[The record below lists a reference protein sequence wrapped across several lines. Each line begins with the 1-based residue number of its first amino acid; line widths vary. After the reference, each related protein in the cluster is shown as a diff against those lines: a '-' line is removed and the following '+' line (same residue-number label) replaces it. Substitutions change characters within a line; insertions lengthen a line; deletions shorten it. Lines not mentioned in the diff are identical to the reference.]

1 VRIGRR
7 PLFFL
12 VVALAC
18 LALVPPTPAEF
29 RWVNLTA
36 AGTALFWAVLLAV
49 EEVVARRQGA
59 LPPGV
64 VEPPSNI
71 FRDER
76 EERERK
82 RQDAPEGGPGLEA
95 EPGREPERTP
105 PARPRGEGRGQHGT
119 PFDPPP

>member
-12 VVALAC
+12 VVALVC
-18 LALVPPTPAEF
+18 LALLPPTPPEF
-29 RWVNLTA
+29 RWVNLAA
-36 AGTALFWAVLLAV
+36 AGTALFWAVLLAI
-49 EEVVARRQGA
+49 EEVVARREGV

-82 RQDAPEGGPGLEA
+82 RRDSPVGDARGNG
-95 EPGREPERTP
+95 
-105 PARPRGEGRGQHGT
+105 GEGGT

>member
-1 VRIGRR
+1 VRLGRR

-12 VVALAC
+12 VVAAAC
-18 LALVPPTPAEF
+18 FALLPPTPPEF
-29 RWVNLTA
+29 RWVNLAA
-36 AGTALFWAVLLAV
+36 AGTALFWAVLLAI
-49 EEVVARRQGA
+49 EEVVARRQGM

-82 RQDAPEGGPGLEA
+82 RLHPSGGMTGDGA
-95 EPGREPERTP
+95 GS
-105 PARPRGEGRGQHGT
+105 EGRGEDGT
-119 PFDPPP
+119 PPDPPP